1 MPHRLL
7 EGLLVGIDHIGVC
20 VASMDQ
26 AAALWS
32 ELLGLAIAHRECVDV
47 QKTEAA
53 FLDPPDGGA
62 TVELVSPMAG
72 NVGLEKFLEKRGD
85 GLHHLAFAVT
95 DIRAALERL
104 GEAGVRLIDKEP
116 RPGAR
121 GHMVA
126 FLHPK
131 AMNGT
136 LVELVER
143 HGNGHGNGHGDGNGN
158 GNGNGGK

>member
-1 MPHRLL
+1 MRKLL
-7 EGLLVGIDHIGVC
+7 EGLVVGIDHIGVC

-26 AAALWS
+26 AAPLWS
-32 ELLGLAIAHRECVDV
+32 ELLGLAVAHRECVDP

-53 FLDPPDGGA
+53 FFDPSGDSNEG
-62 TVELVSPMAG
+62 TVELVAPMAG
-72 NVGLEKFLEKRGD
+72 NVGLQKFLEKRGD

-95 DIRAALERL
+95 DIRAALTRL
-104 GEAGVRLIDKEP
+104 AVGGVPLIDREP

-136 LVELVER
+136 LVELVQR
-143 HGNGHGNGHGDGNGN
+143 HGHGG
-158 GNGNGGK
+158 

>member
-1 MPHRLL
+1 MPPERG
-7 EGLLVGIDHIGVC
+7 GLLAGLVVGIDHVGVC
-20 VASMDQ
+20 VEKMD
-26 AAALWS
+26 AAAQLWS
-32 ELLGLAIAHRECVDV
+32 ELTGLAIAHRECVEP

-53 FLDPPDGGA
+53 FVDLPGGGA

-72 NVGLEKFLEKRGD
+72 NQGLVKFLEKRGD
-85 GLHHLAFAVT
+85 GLHHLAFAVR
-95 DIRAALERL
+95 DIRQALSRL
-104 GEAGVRLIDKEP
+104 AEAGIQLIDREP

-121 GHMVA
+121 GHLVA

-143 HGNGHGNGHGDGNGN
+143 S
-158 GNGNGGK
+158 

>member
-1 MPHRLL
+1 MHNVLQ
-7 EGLLVGIDHIGVC
+7 GLVVGIDHVGVC
-20 VASMDQ
+20 VRSMDES
-26 AAALWS
+26 AALWS
-32 ELLGLAIAHRECVDV
+32 GLLGLPVAHRECVDV

-53 FLDPPDGGA
+53 FLDPGDT

-72 NVGLEKFLEKRGD
+72 NAGLEKFLDKRGD

-95 DIRAALERL
+95 DIREALRRL
-104 GEAGVRLIDKEP
+104 DAAGVALIDKAP

-121 GHMVA
+121 GHLVA

-143 HGNGHGNGHGDGNGN
+143 KAHS
-158 GNGNGGK
+158 